1 MTDRVVKWTH
11 AAPCPPL
18 YFLPDHSPV
27 PPGLAAPKPALLPA
41 QGDAEGCGCS
51 DCGLLGTV
59 TIMFS
64 LGEHGFYSILPHCL
78 ETQKAINVC
87 EGKQEMGDAGRVWEA
102 SLPREIGL
110 ACQVAK
116 IRAVTVLH
124 ALVPVTV
131 STVGP
136 VTV

>member
-1 MTDRVVKWTH
+1 
-11 AAPCPPL
+11 
-18 YFLPDHSPV
+18 
-27 PPGLAAPKPALLPA
+27 
-41 QGDAEGCGCS
+41 
-51 DCGLLGTV
+51 
-59 TIMFS
+59 
-64 LGEHGFYSILPHCL
+64 
-78 ETQKAINVC
+78 
-87 EGKQEMGDAGRVWEA
+87 MGHAGRLWEA

-116 IRAVTVLH
+116 VRAVTVLH